1 MAAELFNQAEAMEAA
16 RRIFGGPLVSP
27 DPPRGD
33 RSGSDR
39 AQQPDHRSTA
49 RDRARWDRSAA
60 TRGSFAAGQR
70 GPWPPGPRLPPV
82 LLGARPGGLPSPA
95 ACLAVA
101 ARAAHTDPARPEP
114 SVRASREALRIP
126 EHQVFRWFREAD
138 LRVPC
143 VVQVKE
149 RRLPAGG
156 VALSLLAAPEAV
168 EFDGRVDPLVDEFAK
183 LLVVGDLSP
192 DRGEVF

>member
-1 MAAELFNQAEAMEAA
+1 MAAL
-16 RRIFGGPLVSP
+16 
-27 DPPRGD
+27 
-33 RSGSDR
+33 
-39 AQQPDHRSTA
+39 
-49 RDRARWDRSAA
+49 
-60 TRGSFAAGQR
+60 AAGR
-70 GPWPPGPRLPPV
+70 VGV
-82 LLGARPGGLPSPA
+82 GAVDAGHARSPGGRL
-95 ACLAVA
+95 VK
-101 ARAAHTDPARPEP
+101 PEP